1 MTSSL
6 PDCETGGN
14 AHPNEKE
21 RKKHELRECFSRERS
36 VHPAYPFESS
46 LAFGASECSKQ
57 ENCPLVHQAPAAAGS
72 GGSNVRISVPQLF
85 DGRPGTQVSQGFCCC
100 RCPWRLCPS
109 LYLFVFILLVPLLC
123 LVAPLVFSC
132 SIISSCSVSFALC
145 TSSTPVLPSILGPR
159 LGLTIQNCWVSSISN
174 PLAAQYGWQAGASG
188 FLQNPSVYA
197 ESTAVFALCF
207 LIDKFDRIRVCIPCT
222 CSRMQ
227 VGDHILQVNG
237 HPVSNMQQLSEE
249 IRSAK

>member
-1 MTSSL
+1 M
-6 PDCETGGN
+6 
-14 AHPNEKE
+14 
-21 RKKHELRECFSRERS
+21 
-36 VHPAYPFESS
+36 
-46 LAFGASECSKQ
+46 
-57 ENCPLVHQAPAAAGS
+57 HQAPAAAGS

-109 LYLFVFILLVPLLC
+109 LYLSLSSFFLFLFFFVWFLLLFFL
-123 LVAPLVFSC
+123 FHS
-132 SIISSCSVSFALC
+132 SSCSVSFALC

-197 ESTAVFALCF
+197 ESAVRFVFALCF
-207 LIDKFDRIRVCIPCT
+207 LIDK
-222 CSRMQ
+222 
-227 VGDHILQVNG
+227 
-237 HPVSNMQQLSEE
+237 
-249 IRSAK
+249 

>member
-1 MTSSL
+1 MQETRELSSCAPGTSS
-6 PDCETGGN
+6 CWFWWQQC
-14 AHPNEKE
+14 AHLCPAA
-21 RKKHELRECFSRERS
+21 RSWSARDTSFSRILLL
-36 VHPAYPFESS
+36 PLS
-46 LAFGASECSKQ
+46 LA
-57 ENCPLVHQAPAAAGS
+57 PLLTV
-72 GGSNVRISVPQLF
+72 IL
-85 DGRPGTQVSQGFCCC
+85 
-100 RCPWRLCPS
+100 
-109 LYLFVFILLVPLLC
+109 LYLFVFILLPLL
-123 LVAPLVFSC
+123 LFWFLLLFFLLHS
-132 SIISSCSVSFALC
+132 SSCSVSFALC

-197 ESTAVFALCF
+197 ESTVVFALCF
-207 LIDKFDRIRVCIPCT
+207 LIDKLDRRLVSIPCT

>member
-1 MTSSL
+1 MCASLSRSSL
-6 PDCETGGN
+6 MVGQGHKFLKGFVV
-14 AHPNEKE
+14 AVV
-21 RKKHELRECFSRERS
+21 LG
-36 VHPAYPFESS
+36 
-46 LAFGASECSKQ
+46 AF
-57 ENCPLVHQAPAAAGS
+57 V
-72 GGSNVRISVPQLF
+72 
-85 DGRPGTQVSQGFCCC
+85 D
-100 RCPWRLCPS
+100 RCIIL
-109 LYLFVFILLVPLLC
+109 LYLFVFILLPLL
-123 LVAPLVFSC
+123 LFWFLLLFFLLHS
-132 SIISSCSVSFALC
+132 SSCSVSFALC

-197 ESTAVFALCF
+197 ESTVVFALCF
-207 LIDKFDRIRVCIPCT
+207 LIDKLDRRLVSIPCT